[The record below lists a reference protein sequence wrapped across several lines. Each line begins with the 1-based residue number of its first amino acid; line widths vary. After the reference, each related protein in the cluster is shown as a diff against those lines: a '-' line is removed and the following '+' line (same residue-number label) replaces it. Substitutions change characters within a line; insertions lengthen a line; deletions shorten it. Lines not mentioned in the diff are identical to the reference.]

1 MKLAKVAVAAGLFAL
16 AGCSGIRE
24 SNGTFVAHA
33 ESFRIIGFA
42 IPADDQQAAMNL
54 VPPGA
59 KIESVSASAADWTS
73 FWGFFGNLFWFHMTQ
88 IGGTK

>member
-1 MKLAKVAVAAGLFAL
+1 MKSSKIVVAVGLFAL
-16 AGCSGIRE
+16 AGCQGIRE

-33 ESFRIIGFA
+33 ECFRIVGIA

-54 VPPGA
+54 VPAGA
-59 KIESVSASAADWTS
+59 KITNVSSSPADWTS
-73 FWGFFGNLFWFHMTQ
+73 FVGFFGNLFWFGSTQ